1 MDRLNLDVL
10 VINDVG
16 RRLDAHV
23 IHHDLLLVDHGSDG
37 AGYLDP
43 ALVDSERFLG
53 PCVQI
58 EDLLLNAL
66 IVLLLLGFERVEALN
81 LALVAHLLDS
91 LPHLVQ
97 LILLKL
103 LLNLFLGELLFL
115 LELLGLQLPS
125 LGCLDLVLLVLGLG
139 RSIDEILGNEILVIL
154 LNLLEALLHE
164 LLAPVNGIIHV
175 VQVHLVS
182 LPLLVV
188 HAEEHRLHG
197 LLDV

>member
-23 IHHDLLLVDHGSDG
+23 IHHDLLLVNHGSNG

-66 IVLLLLGFERVEALN
+66 IVLLLLGLERVVALD
-81 LALVAHLLDS
+81 LALVAHLLHS

-97 LILLKL
+97 LILL
-103 LLNLFLGELLFL
+103 
-115 LELLGLQLPS
+115 
-125 LGCLDLVLLVLGLG
+125 
-139 RSIDEILGNEILVIL
+139 
-154 LNLLEALLHE
+154 
-164 LLAPVNGIIHV
+164 
-175 VQVHLVS
+175 
-182 LPLLVV
+182 
-188 HAEEHRLHG
+188 
-197 LLDV
+197 